1 MSSVQ
6 NGASCGIGNYGM
18 AKHGIVLECGD
29 YSMKIYGYRFFMG
42 FEFTNSFEGQQ
53 NGNSPSVDLEA
64 FPRGVY
70 FQQPEWTAR
79 SVLFPVGFFGDLS
92 WSGRSSDFDYFQ
104 PRNVSYYA
112 ISQTLGLRINQISK
126 NSLVRLVIGCELV
139 RIARNQLPGDVLDG
153 RYPNLTHSNTPED
166 VRI

>member
-6 NGASCGIGNYGM
+6 NSASCGIGNYRM
-18 AKHGIVLECGD
+18 AKHRILLECGD
-29 YSMKIYGYRFFMG
+29 YSMKICRYRFFVG
-42 FEFTNSFEGQQ
+42 FEFTNSLEGQQ
-53 NGNSPSVDLEA
+53 NGNSASVDLEA

-104 PRNVSYYA
+104 PRNVSYSP
-112 ISQTLGLRINQISK
+112 ISQTLAPPINQTTKTI
-126 NSLVRLVIGCELV
+126 LFTL
-139 RIARNQLPGDVLDG
+139 
-153 RYPNLTHSNTPED
+153 
-166 VRI
+166 

>member
-1 MSSVQ
+1 
-6 NGASCGIGNYGM
+6 
-18 AKHGIVLECGD
+18 
-29 YSMKIYGYRFFMG
+29 MG
-42 FEFTNSFEGQQ
+42 LEFTNSLEGQQ
-53 NGNSPSVDLEA
+53 NGNSASVDLEA

-79 SVLFPVGFFGDLS
+79 SVLFPVGFFGDFR

-126 NSLVRLVIGCELV
+126 NSLVRLVIGCELL
-139 RIARNQLPGDVLDG
+139 RIACNQLPCDVLYG
-153 RYPNLTHSNTPED
+153 CYPNLPHRNPPEV
-166 VRI
+166 VRT

>member
-1 MSSVQ
+1 MTTQLRKSCEAMSSVQ
-6 NGASCGIGNYGM
+6 NGASCGIGNYRM
-18 AKHGIVLECGD
+18 AKHRILLECGD
-29 YSMKIYGYRFFMG
+29 YSMKICRYRFFVG
-42 FEFTNSFEGQQ
+42 FEFTNSLEGQQ
-53 NGNSPSVDLEA
+53 NRNSASVDLEA

-79 SVLFPVGFFGDLS
+79 SVLFPVGFFGDLG

-112 ISQTLGLRINQISK
+112 ISQTLGLRINQI
-126 NSLVRLVIGCELV
+126 
-139 RIARNQLPGDVLDG
+139 
-153 RYPNLTHSNTPED
+153 TPED